1 MRILLTG
8 ATGFVGSAIL
18 RQLIRR
24 GDTVRTL
31 VRSTSDLRNLRNIDC
46 EVFVGDINDLDSI
59 KTAISDCQVLFH
71 VAADYRLWALNPDE
85 ITKTNIIGT
94 QNIMT
99 AARIT
104 NIEKIIYTSS
114 VATLG
119 KNHNGMPANE
129 KTPSYLEN
137 MIGVYKRSKFIA
149 EQHVQQMISEQSL
162 PAIIVNPSAPV
173 GPRDLKPTPT
183 GRLIVKAAKGEIPA
197 FIDTGLNIV
206 HVDDVAIGHIK
217 ALDKGKIGERYI
229 LGGENLPLEHIL
241 SLVSEFYG
249 NKAPKIRVPP
259 NIVLPIAHL
268 IQVWAKITKSQEPFI
283 TVDGVKMSRQKM
295 YYTSD
300 KAASELGYKFRPAK
314 VAIKDAL
321 EWFGEQGY
329 V

>member
-1 MRILLTG
+1 MRVLLTG

-31 VRSTSDLRNLRNIDC
+31 VRSTSDQRNLRDIDC
-46 EVFVGDINDLDSI
+46 EVYLGDINDLDSI

-71 VAADYRLWALNPDE
+71 VAADYRLWAPNPDE

-94 QNIMT
+94 QNIMN
-99 AARIT
+99 AART
-104 NIEKIIYTSS
+104 ANIEKIIYTSS

-119 KNHNGMPANE
+119 KNDNGMPANE
-129 KTPSYLEN
+129 NTPSYIEN
-137 MIGVYKRSKFIA
+137 MIGAYKRSKFIA

-197 FIDTGLNIV
+197 FINTGLNIV

-229 LGGENLPLEHIL
+229 LGGENLPLENIL
-241 SLVSEFYG
+241 KLVSEFYG

-259 NIVLPIAHL
+259 NIVLPIAYL

-283 TVDGVKMSRQKM
+283 TVNGVKMSRQKM

-300 KAASELGYKFRPAK
+300 KAESELGYKFRPAK
-314 VAIKDAL
+314 EAIKDAL
-321 EWFGEQGY
+321 GWFGEQGY

>member
-1 MRILLTG
+1 MRVLLTG

-31 VRSTSDLRNLRNIDC
+31 VRSTSDQRNLRDIDC
-46 EVFVGDINDLDSI
+46 EVYFGDINDLDSI

-71 VAADYRLWALNPDE
+71 VAADYRLWAPNPDE
-85 ITKTNIIGT
+85 ITKTNVLGT
-94 QNIMT
+94 QNIVN
-99 AARIT
+99 AART
-104 NIEKIIYTSS
+104 ANIEKIIYTSS

-119 KNHNGMPANE
+119 KNDNGMPANE
-129 KTPSYLEN
+129 NTPSYLEN
-137 MIGVYKRSKFIA
+137 MIGAYKRSKFIA
-149 EQHVQQMISEQSL
+149 EQHVQRMISEQSL

-197 FIDTGLNIV
+197 FINTGLNIV
-206 HVDDVAIGHIK
+206 HVDDVAIGHLK

-229 LGGENLPLEHIL
+229 LGGENLPLENIL
-241 SLVSEFYG
+241 RMVAEFYG
-249 NKAPKIRVPP
+249 NKAPRIRVPP
-259 NIVLPIAHL
+259 NIVLPIAYL

-283 TVDGVKMSRQKM
+283 TVNGVKMSRQKM

-300 KAASELGYKFRPAK
+300 KAESELGYKFRPAK
-314 VAIKDAL
+314 EAIKDAL